1 MKLYV
6 LDLGKIVMRG
16 DNPVVDTAQA
26 NAEAP
31 AIPIH
36 AFLADT
42 PVGKILFDTGCHP
55 KAMEGAWPPICIWTT
70 AAGSISSLRRRFT
83 YSSGSWSVCC
93 TTLTQGP

>member
-31 AIPIH
+31 AIPCLLYTSGVNEVED
-36 AFLADT
+36 ALGD
-42 PVGKILFDTGCHP
+42 
-55 KAMEGAWPPICIWTT
+55 
-70 AAGSISSLRRRFT
+70 AGVLHN
-83 YSSGSWSVCC
+83 
-93 TTLTQGP
+93 

>member
-55 KAMEGAWPPICIWTT
+55 
-70 AAGSISSLRRRFT
+70 
-83 YSSGSWSVCC
+83 
-93 TTLTQGP
+93 